1 MFTILDNKVLTKF
14 SEDEKARLLEVFAIT
29 IRSVFG
35 INELAFEIDGIEHTA
50 LYEDDTFIHRTYQ
63 LKEGVKDRVGKYNAF
78 FKGIRFFATKEIGL
92 LEDKKEVTLYHV
104 QMSYIGGIT
113 PIGEVVPTIPNIVE
127 VTEFGIKDVR
137 LITPLRNMAERYIPQ
152 IVWKNE

>member
-14 SEDEKARLLEVFAIT
+14 TEDEKKRLLEVFAIT

-63 LKEGVKDRVGKYNAF
+63 LKEGVKDRVGRYNAF

-92 LEDKKEVTLYHV
+92 LEGKEVTLYHA
-104 QMSYIGGIT
+104 QMSYIGSIT
-113 PIGEVVPTIPNIVE
+113 PIGEVVPTIPNIFE

-137 LITPLRNMAERYIPQ
+137 LITPLRNMAERYIPP
-152 IVWKNE
+152 IVWQNE

>member
-14 SEDEKARLLEVFAIT
+14 TEDEKARLLEVFAIT

-63 LKEGVKDRVGKYNAF
+63 LKEGVKDRVGRYNAF

-92 LEDKKEVTLYHV
+92 LEDKEVTLYHA

-137 LITPLRNMAERYIPQ
+137 LITPLRNMAERYIPP
-152 IVWKNE
+152 IVWQNK